1 MTETEVTSVP
11 EPEHELQS
19 VTVKVAL
26 LLTIVPLNPGALAV
40 MLLTPVHAPLE
51 VKPVAVA
58 NPSVAAV
65 QGAAEPF
72 VQITAT
78 WVPLDFQVTSLV
90 MSLVDWWPA

>member
-1 MTETEVTSVP
+1 MCIGHGKDCGIADNIAVETRCVRV
-11 EPEHELQS
+11 
-19 VTVKVAL
+19 
-26 LLTIVPLNPGALAV
+26 I
-40 MLLTPVHAPLE
+40 LLTPSPCAIG

-90 MSLVDWWPA
+90 ISLVDWWPA